1 MSKPVVFVTGGAKG
15 IGKAISEEFARNGF
29 DVIISGRDNAA
40 IELAVADI
48 SAAAKGIVIGKVVD
62 IMDTHSVNTAFAEV
76 DNEFGSLT
84 TLVNCAGVIVRKPI
98 EHMSDD
104 EWSTVIDTDL
114 SGAFKCSRAASH
126 LLGKAKN
133 ASVVNVGSIAGSVGI
148 AERTGYTS
156 AKAGLEALTR
166 TLAMEWAP
174 RGIRVN
180 NVAPG
185 WTLTE
190 MVDKG
195 IKDGKIDDV
204 FLKDRIALGRLAQ
217 PSEVAKVVYFLA
229 SPDASYV
236 TGQTITVDGGMTI
249 NGNV

>member
-1 MSKPVVFVTGGAKG
+1 VTRPVVLVTGGAKG
-15 IGKAISEEFARNGF
+15 IGKAISYEFAQNGF
-29 DVIISGRDNAA
+29 DVVITGRDKSA
-40 IELAVADI
+40 IELAVAEI
-48 SAAAKGIVIGKVVD
+48 AAAHNVLVVGKLIDVT
-62 IMDTHSVNTAFAEV
+62 DTSSVTSTF
-76 DNEFGSLT
+76 NEIESELGSLT
-84 TLVNCAGVIVRKPI
+84 TLVNCAGVIIRKPI
-98 EHMSDD
+98 EQMSDE

-114 SGAFKCSRAASH
+114 TGAFKCCRAASN
-126 LLGKAKN
+126 LLARAKN

-190 MVDKG
+190 MVERG
-195 IKDGKIDDV
+195 ISDGKIDQA
-204 FLKDRIALGRLAQ
+204 FLNSRIALGRLATT
-217 PSEVAKVVYFLA
+217 EEIAKVVYFLA
-229 SPDASYV
+229 SPAASYV
-236 TGQTITVDGGMTI
+236 TGQTLAVDGGMVI